1 MKQCDQIQI
10 RKVMLGKGSY
20 PNKEF
25 HHGQHLPGILNR
37 QEFFFT
43 YTHYLDVA
51 FFITCSR

>member
-1 MKQCDQIQI
+1 MKQCDQIRI